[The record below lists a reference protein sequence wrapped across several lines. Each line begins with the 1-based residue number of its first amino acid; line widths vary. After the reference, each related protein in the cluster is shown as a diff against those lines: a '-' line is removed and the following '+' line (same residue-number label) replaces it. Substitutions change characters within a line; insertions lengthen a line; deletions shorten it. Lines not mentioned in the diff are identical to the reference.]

1 VKKVQLNLIDK
12 AIAFVNP
19 QAAVERLASR
29 AKLTAFEYDAVQYN
43 RQRRGPSS
51 LSGAEGFRSNYDRVE
66 LLKRS
71 RDLAENVGLVR
82 GLLMKFASHCAGN
95 ISYQARTESPK
106 VNTDVEAYWNDW
118 WDKCDLSGRHTGS
131 FLMQIA
137 MMSMLRDGDFLFVL
151 VRSQDGTLKLQGIE
165 ADRLGDPNRTYTSL
179 NLISGIHIDQE
190 TGSPVGYDI
199 YLRTYGN
206 AYIFQTTIPASQA
219 FHLYDPLRIDQYRGV
234 SAFHTAINDCV
245 DIYEIIASEKMAA
258 KYASSQAGIIK
269 RNNNNASDLSTL
281 TNDLNA
287 DNQGIKLETIEPG
300 KVSYLEVNEDII
312 FPDGPS
318 RPSGA
323 FAEFH
328 KILLRNICMGVGIP
342 YSFAVDPSSM
352 SGPTARL
359 EMQQAGRTFRRYQK
373 LLEDRVLRPLKNIV
387 IADGVAR
394 GLIANNLGSKST
406 KGIFNFGANVS
417 IDLGRESQAN
427 IAEFRAGL
435 TSASSIYSE
444 KGLDFESS
452 MRQRALEAKL
462 IDDLA
467 KQYGVQPSAIS
478 DTVLG
483 SIQQPTQDQS
493 QAGDQTTQQ
502 SEQTYVADQALNGAQ
517 VASLIQVINAVAS
530 GAISKEGSV
539 SIITSAFP
547 FISPEE
553 ASKIVE
559 GINIGTIAPSTKTP
573 TPTQAIPE
581 KMEDEPQDE
590 NAVVV
595 VPPIK
600 EQDTKSRTTGGDGD
614 IDVGEVREPTEP
626 GATEDTEK
634 IGGKQ
639 IENNLQELSRLDSK
653 SFEMISQAFE
663 ALANSR
669 KKRNTFAIPNACPL
683 ATQDIKTNLKNRQTA
698 VNDANYGPSNPNQP
712 NDIYWKAKAD
722 EFQGDV
728 ATAKTMRCG
737 NCAAF
742 NQTSKILGCIKKGIG
757 KDANEVAQAG
767 DLGYCEIFDFKCAAK
782 RTCDAWI
789 AGGPLTD
796 DKKKVTN
803 FVAGR
808 DCGQDDG
815 GTFGP
820 DNKCA
825 VGYGRPK
832 EKGGY
837 TPTRPGGKIPKDY
850 KRPTP
855 QNRGSKKPLPPKP
868 PALKPPMP
876 PPPPPPPAG
885 TKKPTQEKPAI
896 KSKFPNATK
905 AYDSKEKASLEPV
918 IKENQKQL
926 QAVRDKIIK
935 GSSSAQKDVESQEN
949 KYQETKKNLSE
960 AQQKFSELAKLKD
973 EVAATDRQKYEE
985 YKAQFERDY
994 SKLQS
999 LREGLRAQKQIVE
1012 DSRAKVREIG
1022 LKAIREDMLEINKQD
1037 GFSSEQLNKATEEL
1051 KQKQQTAIATDKKS
1065 IRDSKDAN
1073 AAQQREKAQ
1082 DVLRSIF
1089 NPNTHDE
1096 SLSKPITYSGASRAH
1111 SVGRTIEFVDGTRSA
1126 NLTGIVINKQTTL
1139 STILHEYGHQVENG
1153 SPEAHDLCSDFLKK
1167 RTSGEKVER
1176 YQRVFKG
1183 YGYGKDEEGS
1193 PDDFEKTFKA
1203 VVPEAD
1209 TKNKAYYTGKKY
1221 KERPFGASSKYLAS
1235 SEVYSMGIE
1244 LLHENPIKFAQADPE
1259 WFDLVSGIA
1268 TGRLLKKTRGL
1279 K

>member
-1 VKKVQLNLIDK
+1 MKKVQLNLIDK

-151 VRSQDGTLKLQGIE
+151 VRDQQGNLRLQGIE

-394 GLIANNLGSKST
+394 GLIANNLGGKST

-483 SIQQPTQDQS
+483 SVQQPSQDQTQDGNQTS
-493 QAGDQTTQQ
+493 QQA
-502 SEQTYVADQALNGAQ
+502 EQTYVADQALNGAQ

-539 SIITSAFP
+539 SIITAAFP
-547 FISPEE
+547 FISPQE
-553 ASKIVE
+553 ATRIVE

-573 TPTQAIPE
+573 TPTQAISE

-600 EQDTKSRTTGGDGD
+600 EQDTASRTTGGDGD
-614 IDVGEVREPTEP
+614 IDVGEEREPTEK

-634 IGGKQ
+634 VGGKQ
-639 IENNLQELSRLDSK
+639 IDNNLQELSRLDSK

-669 KKRNTFAIPNACPL
+669 KKRNTFATPNACPL
-683 ATQDIKTNLKNRQTA
+683 ATQDIKLNLKNRQTA
-698 VNDANYGPSNPNQP
+698 VNDANYGPSNPSQP

-728 ATAKTMRCG
+728 TTAKTMRCG

-757 KDANEVAQAG
+757 RDADEVASAG
-767 DLGYCEIFDFKCAAK
+767 NLGYCEIFDFKCAAK

-808 DCGQDDG
+808 DCGQDEG

-837 TPTRPGGKIPKDY
+837 EPTRPGGKIPKDY
-850 KRPTP
+850 KRPTE
-855 QNRGSKKPLPPKP
+855 QKKEKTNGKPLPPKP
-868 PALKPPMP
+868 LPPKPLPPKPLPPKPEETKEQKQISDISEKLKKDGVINSLPDNLERAKEIESSYNNLKAKGYSIP
-876 PPPPPPPAG
+876 PPKFLLQGNLEENYGASYAG
-885 TKKPTQEKPAI
+885 SYAVATTLADGSPAI
-896 KSKFPNATK
+896 IYDKKFNVAGN
-905 AYDSKEKASLEPV
+905 S
-918 IKENQKQL
+918 
-926 QAVRDKIIK
+926 
-935 GSSSAQKDVESQEN
+935 
-949 KYQETKKNLSE
+949 
-960 AQQKFSELAKLKD
+960 LKD
-973 EVAATDRQKYEE
+973 EINNNVKINWLATNDLF
-985 YKAQFERDY
+985 A
-994 SKLQS
+994 
-999 LREGLRAQKQIVE
+999 
-1012 DSRAKVREIG
+1012 
-1022 LKAIREDMLEINKQD
+1022 
-1037 GFSSEQLNKATEEL
+1037 
-1051 KQKQQTAIATDKKS
+1051 
-1065 IRDSKDAN
+1065 
-1073 AAQQREKAQ
+1073 
-1082 DVLRSIF
+1082 
-1089 NPNTHDE
+1089 
-1096 SLSKPITYSGASRAH
+1096 
-1111 SVGRTIEFVDGTRSA
+1111 
-1126 NLTGIVINKQTTL
+1126 
-1139 STILHEYGHQVENG
+1139 HEYGHNVHMQSIGEEKSSQYIKQKLTDN
-1153 SPEAHDLCSDFLKK
+1153 EAKVASEVSD
-1167 RTSGEKVER
+1167 
-1176 YQRVFKG
+1176 YA
-1183 YGYGKDEEGS
+1183 
-1193 PDDFEKTFKA
+1193 KTNPLEFVA
-1203 VVPEAD
+1203 ETFAGHV
-1209 TKNKAYYTGKKY
+1209 NSKKY
-1221 KERPFGASSKYLAS
+1221 SKK
-1235 SEVYSMGIE
+1235 VYN
-1244 LLHENPIKFAQADPE
+1244 LYKFYGGPK
-1259 WFDLVSGIA
+1259 
-1268 TGRLLKKTRGL
+1268 LK
-1279 K
+1279 

>member
-1 VKKVQLNLIDK
+1 MKKVELNLIDK

-29 AKLTAFEYDAVQYN
+29 AKLTAFEYDATQYN

-106 VNTDVEAYWNDW
+106 VNSDVEAYWNEW
-118 WDKCDLSGRHTGS
+118 WDKCDLSGRNTGS

-151 VRSQDGTLKLQGIE
+151 VRDQQGNLRLQGIE

-179 NLISGIHIDQE
+179 NLISGIHVDQE

-206 AYIFQTTIPASQA
+206 AYIFQTTVPASQA
-219 FHLYDPLRIDQYRGV
+219 FHLYDPLRIDQYRGI

-258 KYASSQAGIIK
+258 KYASSQAGIVK

-394 GLIANNLGSKST
+394 GLIANNLGGKST

-435 TSASSIYSE
+435 TTASSIYAE

-462 IDDLA
+462 VKDLA
-467 KQYGVQPSAIS
+467 EQYGVTPDTIS
-478 DTVLG
+478 DINKPIQAPAFG
-483 SIQQPTQDQS
+483 SPAPEQMQD
-493 QAGDQTTQQ
+493 
-502 SEQTYVADQALNGAQ
+502 
-517 VASLIQVINAVAS
+517 
-530 GAISKEGSV
+530 
-539 SIITSAFP
+539 
-547 FISPEE
+547 E
-553 ASKIVE
+553 A
-559 GINIGTIAPSTKTP
+559 
-573 TPTQAIPE
+573 
-581 KMEDEPQDE
+581 QDE

-600 EQDTKSRTTGGDGD
+600 EQDTATRTTGGDGD
-614 IDVGEVREPTEP
+614 IDVGQEREPTEK

-634 IGGKQ
+634 IGGIQ
-639 IENNLQELSRLDSK
+639 IENNLEFDCGTGAGGFKEGNTCAGGGGDIGEIVKSGKESKDSHELWKLTK
-653 SFEMISQAFE
+653 KEFFHPQI
-663 ALANSR
+663 SR
-669 KKRNTFAIPNACPL
+669 KFIDAENAKDGTIIGNVGDLIHGEKTRELLKPVLDVPVMVMRTPVVNGERIRTGEGFVFDGASGTFQGKPAIFINPNTKMVGTLYEESAHQMRRATGREIKKADIKKIISGDDDFNKMYENDPEEISAKRMAKYIGTLASKEKSHEEIVRDALKAGKKVPENVLKEYNLSTKTAIVRELNQNEIKMLIAGMMGGIEFGKYDGIDFTPPQGARDAAKRALEVRGEKPASQRGMTSVGIARARDLIAGKSLSPDTIRRMHSFFSRHEVDKKGEGWDNQGKGWQAWNGWGGDAGFSWVKKLIKQMDSRDEKLEEPASCPI
-683 ATQDIKTNLKNRQTA
+683 ATQDIKTNLANRQNA
-698 VNDANYGPSNPNQP
+698 VDDANYGPANPNEP
-712 NDIYWKAKAD
+712 NEDYWKAKAD

-728 ATAKTMRCG
+728 ATAKKMRCG

-742 NQTSKILGCIKKGIG
+742 NQTNKLLGCIKKGIG
-757 KDANEVAQAG
+757 EDANEVAVGG

-789 AGGPLTD
+789 VGGPIK
-796 DKKKVTN
+796 DK
-803 FVAGR
+803 
-808 DCGQDDG
+808 
-815 GTFGP
+815 
-820 DNKCA
+820 
-825 VGYGRPK
+825 
-832 EKGGY
+832 
-837 TPTRPGGKIPKDY
+837 
-850 KRPTP
+850 
-855 QNRGSKKPLPPKP
+855 
-868 PALKPPMP
+868 
-876 PPPPPPPAG
+876 
-885 TKKPTQEKPAI
+885 TK
-896 KSKFPNATK
+896 
-905 AYDSKEKASLEPV
+905 
-918 IKENQKQL
+918 
-926 QAVRDKIIK
+926 
-935 GSSSAQKDVESQEN
+935 
-949 KYQETKKNLSE
+949 
-960 AQQKFSELAKLKD
+960 
-973 EVAATDRQKYEE
+973 
-985 YKAQFERDY
+985 
-994 SKLQS
+994 
-999 LREGLRAQKQIVE
+999 
-1012 DSRAKVREIG
+1012 
-1022 LKAIREDMLEINKQD
+1022 
-1037 GFSSEQLNKATEEL
+1037 
-1051 KQKQQTAIATDKKS
+1051 
-1065 IRDSKDAN
+1065 
-1073 AAQQREKAQ
+1073 
-1082 DVLRSIF
+1082 
-1089 NPNTHDE
+1089 
-1096 SLSKPITYSGASRAH
+1096 
-1111 SVGRTIEFVDGTRSA
+1111 
-1126 NLTGIVINKQTTL
+1126 
-1139 STILHEYGHQVENG
+1139 
-1153 SPEAHDLCSDFLKK
+1153 
-1167 RTSGEKVER
+1167 
-1176 YQRVFKG
+1176 
-1183 YGYGKDEEGS
+1183 
-1193 PDDFEKTFKA
+1193 
-1203 VVPEAD
+1203 
-1209 TKNKAYYTGKKY
+1209 
-1221 KERPFGASSKYLAS
+1221 
-1235 SEVYSMGIE
+1235 
-1244 LLHENPIKFAQADPE
+1244 
-1259 WFDLVSGIA
+1259 
-1268 TGRLLKKTRGL
+1268 
-1279 K
+1279 